1 MTVLF
6 ILYSDRIGY
15 EYAIMKKFLFLAFL
29 ICLVLPRGAYAADCT
44 EVGKRVAAEQG
55 GTLARATLDTQNGNT
70 CVVIVLIPARD
81 GEKPR
86 RVEVAVPAN

>member
-1 MTVLF
+1 
-6 ILYSDRIGY
+6 
-15 EYAIMKKFLFLAFL
+15 MKKFLFFL
-29 ICLVLPRGAYAADCT
+29 ILTCFAGVTGAYAAECT
-44 EVGKRVAAEQG
+44 EVGKRVATEQG

>member
-1 MTVLF
+1 MT
-6 ILYSDRIGY
+6 S
-15 EYAIMKKFLFLAFL
+15 LAG
-29 ICLVLPRGAYAADCT
+29 ITTAHAADCT
-44 EVGKRVAAEQG
+44 EVGKRVATEQG

>member
-1 MTVLF
+1 M
-6 ILYSDRIGY
+6 YSDKIGY
-15 EYAIMKKFLFLAFL
+15 DYVTMKKYLFFL
-29 ICLVLPRGAYAADCT
+29 ILTCLAGTTAAHAADCT
-44 EVGKRVAAEQG
+44 EVGKRVASEQG